1 MKANVDWKDALRE
14 ATNTVELD
22 EEVTYFNEKY
32 SYIDEDYIVELK
44 AQYEEREAF
53 KKRYE
58 ADIELNVELEM
69 MGDAAVILSN
79 HKKAKIQ
86 GA

>member
-1 MKANVDWKDALRE
+1 MKSTIDWKDALRE
-14 ATNTVELD
+14 ATNTVEVD
-22 EEVTYFNEKY
+22 ETVTYFNDKY
-32 SYIDEDYIVELK
+32 SYLDEDYLSELK

>member
-1 MKANVDWKDALRE
+1 MKVKVDWKDALRE
-14 ATNTVELD
+14 ATNTVEVD

>member
-14 ATNTVELD
+14 VTNTVELD

-32 SYIDEDYIVELK
+32 SYIDEDYIAELK

-53 KKRYE
+53 NKRYAADVALNKRLE
-58 ADIELNVELEM
+58 AL
-69 MGDAAVILSN
+69 A
-79 HKKAKIQ
+79 
-86 GA
+86 

>member
-1 MKANVDWKDALRE
+1 MKVNVDWKDALRE
-14 ATNTVELD
+14 ATNTVEVD
-22 EEVTYFNEKY
+22 ETVTYFNDKY
-32 SYIDEDYIVELK
+32 SYLDEDYLAELK
-44 AQYEEREAF
+44 AQYEEKEAF

-79 HKKAKIQ
+79 HRKAKIQ